1 MAAISKKEVEEVAF
15 LSRLE
20 MSDAELDMFTGQL
33 SQILEYASMLN
44 ELNIADVEP
53 TSHVIP
59 MKNVFRED
67 IALDSYPIE
76 KVLAN
81 APEPSGNFF
90 RVPRVIDEGE
100 GH

>member
-1 MAAISKKEVEEVAF
+1 MALTRKEVADVAF
-15 LSRLE
+15 LARLE
-20 MSDAELDMFTGQL
+20 MSEKELDMFTGQL
-33 SQILEYASMLN
+33 SQILEYASMLD
-44 ELNIADVEP
+44 ELDIENVEP

-67 IALDSYPIE
+67 IEKESYPIE

-81 APEPSGNFF
+81 APEPHGNFF
-90 RVPRVIDEGE
+90 KVPRVIDEGE

>member
-1 MAAISKKEVEEVAF
+1 MALTRKEVADVAF
-15 LSRLE
+15 LARLE
-20 MSDAELDMFTGQL
+20 MSEKELDMFTGQL
-33 SQILEYASMLN
+33 SQILEYASMLD
-44 ELNIADVEP
+44 ELDIENVEP

-67 IALDSYPIE
+67 IEKESYPIE

-81 APEPSGNFF
+81 APEPHGNFF